1 MKIFSRYVY
10 LCKISNTANSRKA
23 TGYKER
29 SNTSGSI
36 NLNALC
42 AVVLNISVAKT
53 V

>member
-10 LCKISNTANSRKA
+10 LCKISNTGNSRKA
-23 TGYKER
+23 TGYKR

-36 NLNALC
+36 NLNALY
-42 AVVLNISVAKT
+42 AMVLNISVPKT